1 MAGQRQTE
9 LFSKIVRRVLTGL
22 DPCCETTRDPR
33 RDFSSTRSVLFR
45 TSGTPLN
52 VGAASRRPVDL
63 VAADRKL
70 PYGLEDAARPA
81 RLDVRLYQVR
91 LIGTL

>member
-1 MAGQRQTE
+1 MLGQHPVNLLTSLLPTE
-9 LFSKIVRRVLTGL
+9 
-22 DPCCETTRDPR
+22 
-33 RDFSSTRSVLFR
+33 
-45 TSGTPLN
+45 
-52 VGAASRRPVDL
+52 
-63 VAADRKL
+63 KL